1 MQRIV
6 RTDRPYTDFSASAQ
20 AQLAA
25 LQQHCPPRVVN
36 LFASAQASP
45 QGALEWWSELTGQP
59 LAYAQLT
66 EEQQTA
72 LLHKVE
78 QSQQALR
85 LIIEQ
90 LTANQPAAARLLQQ
104 LLKAPTS
111 ANLFSI
117 NEQPVFIDWPNLPSA
132 TAATPSP
139 LRTNNTI
146 AAVPASTPASPKS
159 ANKKYWPW
167 LLLLLLLLA
176 LLLYGFWRYRLTSS
190 HPTVTPTPPLLDTA
204 LPKEA
209 DLTPAPAPS
218 VEAEPR
224 AAIDPTPPA
233 LTLPETKEQPP
244 AQAQAQAPAAKTP
257 ATPTQTAQPAPA
269 VKKSSRPVKSGRVE
283 HYACSKSSSIEP
295 PDFVTVLDTSGSM
308 RLNIQTSAEEEQWI
322 NQSGLLYED
331 NNRHPKRLHLLR
343 EPTRENVAKQAYSQM
358 LDHLDPDIL
367 TRLITFNGC
376 PQPVDHGLYGPSQR
390 RQLKQRVA
398 SLTAYDGTPL
408 AASLRA
414 AAAKVDGV
422 TKDAMIVM
430 FVDGED
436 GCGENICAVAKR
448 LAQQKPR
455 LQINMVDL
463 SGYGLSNCVAE
474 ATQGRVYNSQNIAT
488 LKQAFLQ
495 STAEFSQQSCD

>member
-6 RTDRPYTDFSASAQ
+6 RTDRPYTDFPASAQ

-45 QGALEWWSELTGQP
+45 QGTLEWWSELTGHP
-59 LAYAQLT
+59 LAYAQLSA
-66 EEQQTA
+66 EQQTA
-72 LLHKVE
+72 LLHQVE

-85 LIIEQ
+85 LIIDSLATE
-90 LTANQPAAARLLQQ
+90 QPATAARLQP
-104 LLKAPTS
+104 LLNALNS
-111 ANLFSI
+111 ANLYSI
-117 NEQPVFIDWPNLPSA
+117 NEQPVVINWPNLASA
-132 TAATPSP
+132 TAAPSAP
-139 LRTNNTI
+139 LTSSTS
-146 AAVPASTPASPKS
+146 AAVSAAAAPKPG
-159 ANKKYWPW
+159 NKKYWPW
-167 LLLLLLLLA
+167 LLLLLLVLA
-176 LLLYGFWRYRLTSS
+176 LLLYGLWRYW
-190 HPTVTPTPPLLDTA
+190 VTAANPA
-204 LPKEA
+204 
-209 DLTPAPAPS
+209 LTPAPAL
-218 VEAEPR
+218 VETAQPKTADLTPVPEIAPEEQP
-224 AAIDPTPPA
+224 APIDSAPPA
-233 LTLPETKEQPP
+233 LIPVQP
-244 AQAQAQAPAAKTP
+244 AAQAPAAPDLAATAKAPTTP
-257 ATPTQTAQPAPA
+257 AVTKT
-269 VKKSSRPVKSGRVE
+269 SRPVKSGRVE
-283 HYACSKSSSIEP
+283 HYACSKSKSVEP

-308 RLNIQTSAEEEQWI
+308 RLNIQTSAQEEQWI

-358 LDHLDPDIL
+358 LDHLHPDIL

-376 PQPVDHGLYGPSQR
+376 PQPVDHGLYGSSQR

-455 LQINMVDL
+455 LQVNIVDL
-463 SGYGLSNCVAE
+463 SGYGLSNCVAD